1 MDGHGRNSC
10 VSLRVDD
17 ANAYDREW
25 RGKVTLLRAPKD
37 EAWGARTFGLFDLL
51 GNSIFVMGPLSR
63 TDRE

>member
-1 MDGHGRNSC
+1 
-10 VSLRVDD
+10 VDD